1 MRSSRGV
8 LTRMYRFKCRNFS
21 FQFAASCELHTTLAH
36 IWLFIYRQVDALI
49 VHILVAHFFLL
60 LDSKIIRFF
69 GTNSTRNISSKQQF
83 KLDLLPFAYKST
95 GFHDTLNCMPFVK
108 SITTHL
114 LYDYVAIE
122 IAIDSN
128 SDNVSA
134 NHF

>member
-8 LTRMYRFKCRNFS
+8 AHLTRIGLNVDTFHFSELLAAHSTGTHMACYLSSCGCSYRAHLDCS
-21 FQFAASCELHTTLAH
+21 FFY
-36 IWLFIYRQVDALI
+36 LFRKR
-49 VHILVAHFFLL
+49 
-60 LDSKIIRFF
+60 SGFF
-69 GTNSTRNISSKQQF
+69 GSNSTRNIYISSKQQF
-83 KLDLLPFAYKST
+83 KLDLLSFAYKST